1 MWYQPGAFKVK
12 RFETFPSVG
21 SKLWLVYFYAWVFI
35 STARTAFAVLWS
47 FIDKYIYPIYGT
59 KHGPSFRYQTFI
71 ETREHFL
78 FKNAYVNNA
87 LLGWHLAPQIPG
99 LLTRPGFWGAKC
111 HRRRAL
117 LTYAF
122 LERKCSLDS
131 IKVWYLKLGPCV
143 VP

>member
-1 MWYQPGAFKVK
+1 MPEF
-12 RFETFPSVG
+12 
-21 SKLWLVYFYAWVFI
+21 LLVPLEPLLQSYGH
-35 STARTAFAVLWS
+35 
-47 FIDKYIYPIYGT
+47 FIDKYINPIYGT
-59 KHGPSFRYQTFI
+59 THGPSFRYQTFN
-71 ETREHFL
+71 ESREHFL

-122 LERKCSLDS
+122 LERTGSLDS